1 MNKHDKA
8 LIEEAVRL
16 LEISDE
22 PGLYIRLRRWAREHI
37 KHESNAPID
46 HIFWP
51 KGILMCGLMH
61 KAIILR
67 SGDTSADRAVSVYAM
82 ASVQNYLDKWISSD
96 CPVYY
101 IDDCL
106 AGWALLMLSAVYRTE
121 DPVLHDKYMGAARLM
136 MDYLKRIDDEYDG
149 VIPYRPLQKTGVVFA
164 DGIGMVVPFAVTY
177 GLMNSDDDAIDLGV
191 RQARL
196 FMEQGIDVGTGLP
209 VHFFKPEEESRLQD
223 EGRSRLQ
230 DVGSGEKTEPTDE
243 TSDKVGTFR
252 TSGSMNDM
260 KCWGRSL
267 GWLMYGMGGAVE
279 MLTEI
284 GTISPIEISAL
295 KELHGYLVR
304 LKDAADKYR
313 RPDGLFGSFINEE
326 TVPVDTSAS
335 AMIMYGLSQAG
346 GGERADIT
354 PLEPYIRSTGRVEG
368 AQGECLG
375 PGIYSDNYSSY
386 PWSVGAT
393 LML

>member
-1 MNKHDKA
+1 MNKYDRS
-8 LIEEAVRL
+8 LIEEAIRL

-61 KAIILR
+61 KAIVLR
-67 SGDTSADRAVSVYAM
+67 SGETSAERAASVYAM
-82 ASVQNYLDKWISSD
+82 ASVQSYLDKWIASD
-96 CPVYY
+96 CPIHY

-121 DPVLHDKYMGAARLM
+121 DPALHDKYMRAASLM
-136 MDYLKRIDDEYDG
+136 MDYLKRIDNEYDG
-149 VIPYRPLQKTGVVFA
+149 IIPYRPLQKTGVLFA
-164 DGIGMVVPFAVTY
+164 DTIGMVVPFAVTY

-191 RQARL
+191 RQARI
-196 FMEQGIDVGTGLP
+196 FMEQGIDARTGLP
-209 VHFFKPEEESRLQD
+209 LHFFKPDERASQLND
-223 EGRSRLQ
+223 EGT
-230 DVGSGEKTEPTDE
+230 GENTDPAAE
-243 TSDKVGTFR
+243 ISDKAGTIPV
-252 TSGSMNDM
+252 SGNVDDM

-279 MLTEI
+279 MLTEC

-304 LKDAADKYR
+304 LKGAADKYR
-313 RPDGLFGSFINEE
+313 RSDGLFGSLINDENA
-326 TVPVDTSAS
+326 PADTSAS
-335 AMIMYGLSQAG
+335 AMIMYGSSQAA
-346 GGERADIT
+346 GGESADMT
-354 PLEPYIRSTGRVEG
+354 PLAPYIKSSGRVEG

-375 PGIYSDNYSSY
+375 PGVYSDIYGSY
-386 PWSVGAT
+386 PWSVGTT

>member
-1 MNKHDKA
+1 MNKYDRP

-67 SGDTSADRAVSVYAM
+67 SGDTSADRAASVYAM
-82 ASVQNYLDKWISSD
+82 ASVQSYLDKWISSD

-121 DPVLHDKYMGAARLM
+121 DPALHDKYMGAAHLM

-196 FMEQGIDVGTGLP
+196 FMEQGIVAETGLP
-209 VHFFKPEEESRLQD
+209 VHFFKP
-223 EGRSRLQ
+223 
-230 DVGSGEKTEPTDE
+230 DVTPEK
-243 TSDKVGTFR
+243 R
-252 TSGSMNDM
+252 

-279 MLTEI
+279 MLTEC

-295 KELHGYLVR
+295 KELHGDIVR

-313 RPDGLFGSFINEE
+313 RRDGLFGSFINEE
-326 TVPVDTSAS
+326 TAPVDTSAS

-346 GGERADIT
+346 GGESADIT
-354 PLEPYIRSTGRVEG
+354 PLEPFIKSSGRVEG

-375 PGIYSDNYSSY
+375 SGIYSDNYSSY

>member
-1 MNKHDKA
+1 MNKFDRS
-8 LIEEAVRL
+8 LIEEAIRL

-61 KAIILR
+61 KAIVLR
-67 SGDTSADRAVSVYAM
+67 SGETSADRTASVYAM
-82 ASVQNYLDKWISSD
+82 ASVQSYLDKWIASD
-96 CPVYY
+96 CPIYY

-121 DPVLHDKYMGAARLM
+121 DPALHDKYMRAASLM
-136 MDYLKRIDDEYDG
+136 TEYLKRIDTEYDG
-149 VIPYRPLQKTGVVFA
+149 IIPYRPLQKTGVLFA
-164 DGIGMVVPFAVTY
+164 DTIGMVVPFAVTY

-191 RQARL
+191 RQARI
-196 FMEQGIDVGTGLP
+196 FMEQGIDTGTGLP
-209 VHFFKPEEESRLQD
+209 LHFFKPEEGASQLNG
-223 EGRSRLQ
+223 EGS
-230 DVGSGEKTEPTDE
+230 DGGADPVSGSA
-243 TSDKVGTFR
+243 SDK
-252 TSGSMNDM
+252 

-279 MLTEI
+279 MLTEC
-284 GTISPIEISAL
+284 GTISPVEISAL
-295 KELHGYLVR
+295 KELHGYLIR

-313 RPDGLFGSFINEE
+313 RPDGLFGSMINDENA
-326 TVPVDTSAS
+326 PVDTSAS
-335 AMIMYGLSQAG
+335 AMIMYGSSQAA
-346 GGERADIT
+346 GGESTDMT
-354 PLEPYIRSTGRVEG
+354 PLTPYIKSSGRVEG

-375 PGIYSDNYSSY
+375 PGVYSEIYGSY
-386 PWSVGAT
+386 PWSVGAA